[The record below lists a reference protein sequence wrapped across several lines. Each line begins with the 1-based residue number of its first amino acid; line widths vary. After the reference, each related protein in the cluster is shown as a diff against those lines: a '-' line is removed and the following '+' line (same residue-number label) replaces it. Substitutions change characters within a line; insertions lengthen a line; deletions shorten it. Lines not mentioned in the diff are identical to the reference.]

1 MADLN
6 QNGPGC
12 QWPFRRADW
21 DSARRCDKVSNR
33 FDSIEESERVWL
45 DAKRRSAARRSWILI
60 GVLVLVAI
68 FLAWLA
74 TGGRSGAD
82 NNAATTTT
90 TAEQRVLADGQ
101 QALADWGRFAVT
113 NDLGVVKRS
122 FWADGPQYKQLAE
135 EAKSRDKALGPPPYN
150 VTMTGVQVLSPR
162 SNQRVLRGRVMF
174 TRSGEE
180 PQSYAWDVW
189 MRREGASGEH
199 WRLWT
204 VRETVAR

>member
-1 MADLN
+1 
-6 QNGPGC
+6 
-12 QWPFRRADW
+12 
-21 DSARRCDKVSNR
+21 VSNR

-113 NDLGVVKRS
+113 NDLGVVKES
-122 FWADGPQYKQLAE
+122 FWDNGPQYKQLAK
-135 EAKSRDKALGPPPYN
+135 EAKSRDKALGPPPYD
-150 VTMTGVQVLSPR
+150 VTMTDVKVLSPR
-162 SNQRVLRGRVMF
+162 PDQRVLRGRVRF
-174 TRSGEE
+174 TRPGEE
-180 PQSYAWDVW
+180 PQAYAWDVW
-189 MRREGASGEH
+189 MRREDGSGGG

-204 VRETVAR
+204 VQETARR